1 MSALI
6 VLEALVIA
14 LLAVLVY
21 GLLRSHAEILR
32 ALHDL
37 GVNLDDDAAPST
49 FRRRPADDADP
60 SRAADEHEHE
70 HEHQHGHGHGH
81 DARPSGVAEAV
92 RPTES
97 PAALGQAVDLIGRT
111 PNGETALIAVVGVA
125 QPTLLAFLSS
135 GCQTCAD
142 FWNAFGGGIDLT
154 LDGREIR
161 VVVVT
166 KGHDEESPG
175 AVAELAPAEVTTV
188 MSTEAYVEY
197 GVPVSPYFVLAE
209 AHSGRIVG
217 EGAAR
222 SFGQLA
228 GLLERAVAD
237 GGSGLSASRTRREL
251 LNGAARQRRNSPD

>member
-1 MSALI
+1 MTALI
-6 VLEALVIA
+6 VLEAIVIG

-37 GVNLDDDAAPST
+37 GVNLDEDGTRGATT
-49 FRRRPADDADP
+49 FRRRADAPAPIDLTDPARPNEAIRPTADP
-60 SRAADEHEHE
+60 AS
-70 HEHQHGHGHGH
+70 
-81 DARPSGVAEAV
+81 
-92 RPTES
+92 
-97 PAALGQAVDLIGRT
+97 LGSAVDVVGRT
-111 PNGETALIAVVGVA
+111 PSGETALVAVVGA
-125 QPTLLAFLSS
+125 AHPTLLAFLSS

-142 FWNAFGGGIDLT
+142 FWNAFGDGIDLS
-154 LDGREIR
+154 LDGREVR

-166 KGHDEESPG
+166 KDADEESPG
-175 AVAELAPAEVTTV
+175 SIAELAPPDVTTV
-188 MSTEAYVEY
+188 MSSAAYADY
-197 GVPVSPYFVLAE
+197 GIAVSPYFVLTE

-237 GGSGLSASRTRREL
+237 GGSGLSATRTRREL
-251 LNGAARQRRNSPD
+251 LNGSARQRTMDRTDPSAG